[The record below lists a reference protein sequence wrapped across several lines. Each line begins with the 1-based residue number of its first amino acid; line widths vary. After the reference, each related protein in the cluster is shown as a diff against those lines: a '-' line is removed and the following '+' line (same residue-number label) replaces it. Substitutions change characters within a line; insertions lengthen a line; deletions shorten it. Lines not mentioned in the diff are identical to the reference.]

1 MAAFTA
7 IAAGVGLAATA
18 AGTGMSVANMIEQNR
33 LMAKADA
40 AAAKS
45 LEDAKRGLEKNFIA
59 SLAIPKLGYE
69 EARRAIGSQ
78 FAQAMQAGGEGDQR
92 GLAATAGRIG
102 ALGINAQQQVT
113 QQQEKELYELNAATA
128 AEDARLRDIEAQLN
142 LTAAQ
147 GAQEASAQAAEQR
160 YQSMASIA
168 GGLGSMASQIGEMA
182 PLFAK
187 TKSAKMVEGAFET
200 AGTDKN
206 ISPEQFQTGF
216 TQFLNSDAGKDYRK
230 LFPGGKVASSTWQVP
245 LMLDQYSAF
254 TGYSPTAGKNVM
266 TGNQFTAALSQLSP
280 MELQNVLGAF
290 QSSSF
295 YK

>member
-1 MAAFTA
+1 MPGFTA
-7 IAAGVGLAATA
+7 VAAGVGLAATA
-18 AGTGMSVANMIEQNR
+18 AGTGMSVGNMIKQNR

-78 FAQAMQAGGEGDQR
+78 FAQAMQAGMEGDQR
-92 GLAATAGRIG
+92 GLAATAGRVG

-128 AEDARLRDIEAQLN
+128 AEDARLRDIRAQLD

-168 GGLGSMASQIGEMA
+168 GGIGSMASQIGQMA
-182 PLFAK
+182 PLFAE
-187 TKSAKMVEGAFET
+187 TKSAKMAQKAFET
-200 AGTDKN
+200 AGENN
-206 ISPEQFQTGF
+206 ISPEKFQTGF
-216 TQFLNSDAGKDYRK
+216 TTFLQSQEGADYRN
-230 LFPGGKVASSTWQVP
+230 LFPGSTAANSPYMSYTQ
-245 LMLDQYSAF
+245 
-254 TGYSPTAGKNVM
+254 YSPTVGDNVM
-266 TGNQFTAALSQLSP
+266 TGNQFTAALSGLSP

-290 QSSSF
+290 QSSQF